1 MLTRLSLAAIV
12 CLTLSAQAMGQPP
25 KATPQKLNAI
35 LCKTEDQAIAIAPSI
50 AAGKTEPIAIDDV
63 NKAARAEVCGRY
75 IGYAVVEIEKT
86 ENHKGGLFMLAGLRF
101 VEGRS
106 IGLDREL
113 DRAFRRRL
121 AVARELDVARKLD
134 AESPATNWLTRPC

>member
-12 CLTLSAQAMGQPP
+12 CLTLSAQAVGQPP

-35 LCKTEDQAIAIAPSI
+35 LCKTEDQAIAIAQSI
-50 AAGKTEPIAIDDV
+50 AAGKTEPIAINDV

-86 ENHKGGLFMLAGLRF
+86 ENHEGELFMLAGLRF
-101 VEGRS
+101 VEDGALVWTASWIAPFNGASLSR
-106 IGLDREL
+106 G
-113 DRAFRRRL
+113 
-121 AVARELDVARKLD
+121 
-134 AESPATNWLTRPC
+134 T